1 MKKKYI
7 NVSCGNCY
15 TQELFV
21 SYGYHNGEDSYEDF
35 VKNEENYSP
44 WYIQEFKKLTV
55 EEAKTIWDYQLITWS
70 FYL

>member
-1 MKKKYI
+1 MLVCLQPKT
-7 NVSCGNCY
+7 NNFPCDRNCY

-55 EEAKTIWDYQLITWS
+55 EEAKTFWDY
-70 FYL
+70 